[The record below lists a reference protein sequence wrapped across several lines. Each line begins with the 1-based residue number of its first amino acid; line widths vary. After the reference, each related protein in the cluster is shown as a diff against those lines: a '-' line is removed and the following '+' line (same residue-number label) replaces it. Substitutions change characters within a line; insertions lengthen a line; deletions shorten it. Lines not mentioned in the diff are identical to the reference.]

1 MLGNLNP
8 LNAPRKTL
16 KDWDHPYFKDWPSIT
31 STTQVPLLGYTFV
44 GLPVSPVSAG
54 SLCHDWNRWPNS
66 RKGWFWKGRHDKQEV
81 RYLWRLFFCW
91 HPFSILLR
99 HLARWW
105 FRTCLHVFK
114 LHPPTLGKI
123 PMLTI
128 KLFNWLGFQAPRRA
142 SLSHVPCSK
151 ILQDAMMPRL
161 WVIKVDGKM
170 PRSCCPNVV
179 GSPQGGVLM
188 IVLSWR
194 GEITSESMIVCI
206 YCLHVFAMSMCF
218 LYKYIFM

>member
-31 STTQVPLLGYTFV
+31 STTEVSLLGYTFV
-44 GLPVSPVSAG
+44 GLPVSPVSPG
-54 SLCHDWNRWPNS
+54 YLCHDWNRWPNS

-91 HPFSILLR
+91 HPFPILLR

-105 FRTCLHVFK
+105 FRTCVHVFK
-114 LHPPTLGKI
+114 LHPPKLGKI
-123 PMLTI
+123 SMLTI
-128 KLFNWLGFQAPRRA
+128 ELFNWLGFQAPRRT
-142 SLSHVPCSK
+142 SLSHVPCSVQDSARCQA
-151 ILQDAMMPRL
+151 LGQQGRWQDASFLLSQRRWESPR
-161 WVIKVDGKM
+161 
-170 PRSCCPNVV
+170 
-179 GSPQGGVLM
+179 GGLM
-188 IVLSWR
+188 IVLTWR

-206 YCLHVFAMSMCF
+206 LFRCFCF
-218 LYKYIFM
+218 LSSI